1 MWISKPEWYALLES
15 LANAETVLGSFSRMV
30 KNKKLTV
37 RKYDCAYGEPLRVE
51 VLLSLSAHEW
61 SQIENSKEWGKIVKT
76 YLEGEHQAK

>member
-1 MWISKPEWYALLES
+1 MWISKSEWYALLEA
-15 LANAETVLGSFSRMV
+15 LANAETVLGAFSRMV

-37 RKYDCAYGEPLRVE
+37 MKYDCAYGEPLRVE